1 MAENNTYFGVHR
13 LIDRLEISSSE
24 QKHMKTIIG
33 TQEKYRRNNEK
44 RTPRNENGLT
54 KRQQDKE
61 DRIESIKYLK
71 KQSLSQSE
79 VAKKLQ
85 IGIATVKRYWNIK

>member
-1 MAENNTYFGVHR
+1 
-13 LIDRLEISSSE
+13 
-24 QKHMKTIIG
+24 MKTIIG